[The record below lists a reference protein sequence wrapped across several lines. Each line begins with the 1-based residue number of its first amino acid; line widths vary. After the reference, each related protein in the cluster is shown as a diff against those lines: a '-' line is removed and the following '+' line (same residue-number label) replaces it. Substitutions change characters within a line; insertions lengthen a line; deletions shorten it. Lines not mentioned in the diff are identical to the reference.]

1 MEANN
6 DYWAQER
13 QCEAVF
19 CGGGPFYIV
28 TSENL
33 PWLLFETE
41 EDFKEGTNIIALSLR
56 HLPIRLLNDVQMNN
70 HLHLVL
76 EGPEQAVETFTVQLR
91 KRMKRRLS
99 KRGKDLNKWHIQANR
114 IEDLQHLRYAILY
127 VARNPYV
134 ARRDATPTGYRWG
147 GSHLLFNANLPDYA
161 QGKPFQE
168 LSYLERRNICHSH
181 DMDIPEHWR
190 CHNGMILRSSFM
202 DYQRTQQFFLSA
214 NQYFQ
219 WLSRRKES
227 DIEIAK
233 WIGESILLPNED
245 VLRIVSNWYKVK
257 SVTALDL
264 EQRLE
269 AARKMKTELWSNN
282 KQIAQVLRLPLTQ
295 IDLLFPVAH

>member
-1 MEANN
+1 
-6 DYWAQER
+6 
-13 QCEAVF
+13 
-19 CGGGPFYIV
+19 
-28 TSENL
+28 
-33 PWLLFETE
+33 
-41 EDFKEGTNIIALSLR
+41 
-56 HLPIRLLNDVQMNN
+56 
-70 HLHLVL
+70 
-76 EGPEQAVETFTVQLR
+76 
-91 KRMKRRLS
+91 
-99 KRGKDLNKWHIQANR
+99 
-114 IEDLQHLRYAILY
+114 
-127 VARNPYV
+127 
-134 ARRDATPTGYRWG
+134 
-147 GSHLLFNANLPDYA
+147 
-161 QGKPFQE
+161 
-168 LSYLERRNICHSH
+168 
-181 DMDIPEHWR
+181 MDIPEHWR

-295 IDLLFPVAH
+295 IDLLFPVAR